1 MPSFFNSWLPFI
13 YLYGV
18 GGLFFLIGL
27 IIIRKSGA
35 INMKIKRHRHWY
47 HIMIFGLFYFI
58 LLHAILIIAALYW

>member
-1 MPSFFNSWLPFI
+1 MPSFFNTWLPYV

-35 INMKIKRHRHWY
+35 IDLKKKHHRYWY
-47 HIMIFGLFYFI
+47 KVIIGGFIYFAV
-58 LLHAILIIAALYW
+58 LHAILIIAALYW

>member
-1 MPSFFNSWLPFI
+1 MPSFLNTWLPYL

-35 INMKIKRHRHWY
+35 LDLKKKRHRYWY
-47 HIMIFGLFYFI
+47 KVIISGFIYFAV
-58 LLHAILIIAALYW
+58 LHAILIIAALYW